1 MADSTVARDLT
12 AVIAEE
18 IEAQLGAHRQVAD
31 MPGLI
36 ADAILDAFQV
46 QLIISP
52 LKAARQADVRPIGD
66 TPLAS
71 A

>member
-46 QLIISP
+46 QLIIP
-52 LKAARQADVRPIGD
+52 R
-66 TPLAS
+66 
-71 A
+71 